1 MKRLAILLLA
11 GVGLAGCVAVAE
23 PYPPAGVYAAPS
35 AAVVVRPYGYYGYY
49 GGPRYYRHGYY
60 GRGYYGHRY
69 P

>member
-23 PYPPAGVYAAPS
+23 PYPGPGIYVAPPAPT
-35 AAVVVRPYGYYGYY
+35 VVVRPYGYYGYY
-49 GGPRYYRHGYY
+49 SGPRYRHRHYD
-60 GRGYYGHRY
+60 GHRY

>member
-23 PYPPAGVYAAPS
+23 PPHARVYVGPPAVT
-35 AAVVVRPYGYYGYY
+35 YYGYY
-49 GGPRYYRHGYY
+49 GPRYRHHHHHH
-60 GRGYYGHRY
+60 YGHRY

>member
-23 PYPPAGVYAAPS
+23 PYPAPGVYVAPPS
-35 AAVVVRPYGYYGYY
+35 VTYYGYY
-49 GGPRYYRHGYY
+49 GGPRYRHHHHHYD
-60 GRGYYGHRY
+60 RHRY

>member
-23 PYPPAGVYAAPS
+23 PLPPPGVYVAPPP
-35 AAVVVRPYGYYGYY
+35 VVVRPYGYYGYY
-49 GGPRYYRHGYY
+49 GYYGGPRYGYY
-60 GRGYYGHRY
+60 HRHYYGPRY